1 VVGWN
6 ISPKVM
12 LIPFAIPAMLRT
24 IDIFPVYDGGLE
36 PVMNFPALVSLNVLR
51 AASIILLSASIAS
64 AQQPTMAATA
74 GPSAVQIVVGGKTE
88 SVDRAVL
95 AGKPR
100 KSVTVTNAH
109 TKNVETYSGVLLA
122 DLLTGVP
129 LGAALHGKALA
140 TYVLA
145 EGADHYRVVL
155 SLAEVDPSFHSG
167 DVLVADTVDGKP
179 IGDQEGPFKLIVPED
194 KRPARWVRNLS
205 SITVV
210 AVP

>member
-1 VVGWN
+1 
-6 ISPKVM
+6 M
-12 LIPFAIPAMLRT
+12 
-24 IDIFPVYDGGLE
+24 
-36 PVMNFPALVSLNVLR
+36 NVLR
-51 AASIILLSASIAS
+51 VACIIVFCATIAP
-64 AQQPTMAATA
+64 AQQAPVAMTA
-74 GPSAVQIVVGGKTE
+74 GPSAVQIVVEGKTA
-88 SVDRAVL
+88 SVDGAML

-122 DLLTGVP
+122 DLLTGAP

-140 TYVLA
+140 TYVVV
-145 EGADHYRVVL
+145 EGADHYRAVL

-167 DVLVADTVDGKP
+167 DVLLADTLDGKP
-179 IGDQEGPFKLIVPED
+179 IGDKDGPFKLVVSED
-194 KRPARWVRNLS
+194 KRPARWVRNLA